1 MAQAAPVRRTD
12 PRRLR
17 ALAGAALLVA
27 VGSFTA
33 AACGSQP
40 AGSQGTT
47 PPSSVGPGGG
57 TTSTTT
63 TTASCPHL
71 SASTTASGAAAG
83 SPVLDTAAL
92 LNATITVAAGTGADS
107 CVVLHPG
114 AHVHLLAG
122 QRVEFVANHAPQ
134 LAGVPASAG
143 TAAVS
148 VSTAAGPSTTGPA
161 GGPPT
166 AHVVV
171 TITAARPGTVS
182 VTWVDCSGTAC

>member
-1 MAQAAPVRRTD
+1 MAQAAPVQRTV

-17 ALAGAALLVA
+17 SLAGAALLVG

-40 AGSQGTT
+40 AGSQVTST

-63 TTASCPHL
+63 TTACPHL
-71 SASTTASGAAAG
+71 SASTTVSGATGTA
-83 SPVLDTAAL
+83 VLDTAAL
-92 LNATITVAAGTGADS
+92 LNATVTVAAGTGADT

-122 QRVEFVANHAPQ
+122 QRVEFVANRPPRIT
-134 LAGVPASAG
+134 GVPVSAG

-148 VSTAAGPSTTGPA
+148 MSTATGPTTAGPA
-161 GGPPT
+161 GGQPT

-171 TITAARPGTVS
+171 TLTAARPGTVS
-182 VTWVDCSGTAC
+182 VTWTDCSGTAC